1 MNAADRM
8 PAPPM
13 IPAVVTVNVE
23 VESHDVLLAG
33 GAGLF
38 GRYSYGRYGAR
49 EGVWRLLDAF
59 RDERV
64 PATFFVDAD
73 DALRHPYL
81 VEAILAA
88 GHEVAQLG
96 PRDIEEVSD
105 PAVLRE
111 RLGSTR
117 QTLASVMGVPPKGW
131 RAAAGVMTAETL
143 PLLAE
148 LGFAYD
154 SSFQDDDHP
163 YLFANPGGTRLA
175 ELPTFKY
182 LTDTTFY
189 SVRQPD
195 ATVRTAWFEE
205 LRAMYD
211 ERSYLALTVSS
222 RGDIGSGRALRA
234 RIVRDWIHHAAAM
247 PGVNFLS
254 CRELVELK
262 ARDLTAEP
270 FPFLEEFDGDL
281 P

>member
-1 MNAADRM
+1 
-8 PAPPM
+8 
-13 IPAVVTVNVE
+13 
-23 VESHDVLLAG
+23 
-33 GAGLF
+33 
-38 GRYSYGRYGAR
+38 
-49 EGVWRLLDAF
+49 
-59 RDERV
+59 
-64 PATFFVDAD
+64 
-73 DALRHPYL
+73 
-81 VEAILAA
+81 
-88 GHEVAQLG
+88 
-96 PRDIEEVSD
+96 
-105 PAVLRE
+105 VLRE